1 MKYAKIAVPNSGFTN
16 QIFALIGD
24 ITTAYINK
32 QKVIIVDGFLDDIL
46 KDKYTPVSDIFD
58 IDKMNEYLKNKYDV
72 IIVDKYNINFELTS
86 VLYGIENEKIDL
98 TEHFK
103 NSNNGL
109 FIDKNTN
116 FNDIKGDPC
125 IGIEKSLFL
134 NYKING
140 YTISEIYG
148 EHLTENISID
158 FLNSTYNFHYN
169 SWINTYDRKIFD
181 NILLNIH
188 YNLKIIKTSDII
200 FNGILLIID
209 SNLKSLFNN
218 NINILHLRLE
228 EDAIKH
234 WAGMNKMSTNKF
246 KYLLEEKYID
256 IIKKHVNKNT
266 DNNII
271 LSSSFSNG
279 VIDFLEENNYRY
291 FLTPKY
297 FKDREKNAIIDFL
310 ISKNCNNLFIG
321 NFNFVHLNGSTF
333 SYYIKTSLKDSVK
346 KFCIDLDKIYDK
358 YVVL

>member
-1 MKYAKIAVPNSGFTN
+1 MMYLKITEFFTGFTN
-16 QIFALIGD
+16 QIFVLIG
-24 ITTAYINK
+24 YIIGAHLNK
-32 QKVIIVDGFLDDIL
+32 VKLVVIDGFLDDIS
-46 KDKYTPVSDIFD
+46 KDKYKPISEIFD

-72 IIVDKYNINFELTS
+72 IIVDKYNSNFELTS

-140 YTISEIYG
+140 YTFSEIYG

-158 FLNSTYNFHYN
+158 FLNSTYNFYF
-169 SWINTYDRKIFD
+169 SWINTHKKELFD
-181 NILLNIH
+181 DVLLNIH
-188 YNLKIIKTSDII
+188 YNLKFIEISESI
-200 FNGILLIID
+200 FHTIC
-209 SNLKSLFNN
+209 ST
-218 NINILHLRLE
+218 INIPSNPITKINMLHLRLE
-228 EDAIKH
+228 EDAINH
-234 WAGMNKMSTNKF
+234 WHAYNKMSKNKF

-266 DNNII
+266 DKNII
-271 LSSSFSNG
+271 LSSSFSNK
-279 VIDFLEENNYRY
+279 VIDFLRENNYIY
-291 FLTPKY
+291 SLTPKY
-297 FKDREKNAIIDFL
+297 FEDREKNAIIDFL
-310 ISKNCNNLFIG
+310 ISKKCNNLFIG

-333 SYYIKTSLKDSVK
+333 SYYIKTSLKDNVK
-346 KFCIDLDKIYDK
+346 KICIDLDKIYDK